1 MQFNKNTSSGRTNII
16 AIIIKSLIGLIVILG
31 LVFFINK
38 VDFPA
43 PKKEIEKIIQMK
55 ILKLLNKKNLSIVI
69 FSLFSFSSFAEDK
82 PVDIWNIEKQ
92 ETENISEENLSTE
105 SKQVVSESSVYKM
118 QSDKNEDSI
127 KLDQELTSKTIK
139 IAGIYDPQEYG
150 LDINMWSNS
159 DGSTLKKLFNNIDKY
174 ELSKDASEIL
184 NISLLTNAYYPNQNI
199 TDQEF
204 LNFKTKWLIKNS
216 NLDLIEEYLIKNQ
229 VTNLHP
235 ELMRYM
241 VDRYLSQSD
250 VKKSCEIFSKIKEP
264 LEDEYLSKFN
274 LYCLI
279 NYGKNEEAQLILDLK
294 KELGFSDEYF
304 ENKINYLL
312 GYIDELNKEIS
323 ENSILDFHLAHRTNP
338 EFTFEPNKDTP
349 KLIWKYLSSSN
360 LLYKIQDVEI
370 SDIEKIST
378 IEKATHDKI
387 YSEEELFEFYKRFQ
401 FNINQLLN
409 TKESYKSLSSIEGK
423 ALVYQRL
430 LLTEE
435 PKLKLELMK
444 ILKDIFKSEGIEDAF
459 DEELRKYLKQIDE
472 TDVPSNFTTFYNQY
486 IKSDEIINRRIKY
499 NNKILHQ
506 SKLVNYFNGDYAKSK
521 IEEDLDKFL
530 KKIKKDKEYFLS
542 KKDIIFL
549 EALKSDGIEISKKY
563 ENLYKVNKSE
573 MPSDIQKM
581 LDNKEIGAALL
592 RVIEVIGPEK
602 IEDIDDDTV
611 YFIINTLNQLNTD
624 SIRNK
629 LLLKVLPLKV

>member
-1 MQFNKNTSSGRTNII
+1 MR
-16 AIIIKSLIGLIVILG
+16 
-31 LVFFINK
+31 
-38 VDFPA
+38 
-43 PKKEIEKIIQMK
+43 
-55 ILKLLNKKNLSIVI
+55 ILKLLNKKNLSIIVI
-69 FSLFSFSSFAEDK
+69 YLFSSFLVLAEDK
-82 PVDIWNIEKQ
+82 TIDIWNIDKKAIDS
-92 ETENISEENLSTE
+92 ISETNLS
-105 SKQVVSESSVYKM
+105 SEKIKKGSENSIYDM
-118 QSDKNEDSI
+118 QADKKNDFI
-127 KLDQELTSKTIK
+127 KLDQKLNSKEIK
-139 IAGIYDPQEYG
+139 IAGLYDPADYG
-150 LDINMWSNS
+150 LNIDMWSNS
-159 DGSTLKKLFNNIDKY
+159 DGSKLKNLFESINKY
-174 ELSKDASEIL
+174 NLSKDASEIL
-184 NISLLTNAYYPNQNI
+184 NISLLTNAYHPSQNI
-199 TDQEF
+199 TDDEF
-204 LNFKTKWLIKNS
+204 LKFKTNWLIKDS
-216 NLDLIEEYLIKNQ
+216 NFELIEEYLIKNQ
-229 VTNLHP
+229 ITNLHP
-235 ELMRYM
+235 ELMKYM

-250 VKKSCEIFSKIKEP
+250 LKKSCEIFSKIKEP

-294 KELGFSDEYF
+294 KELGFQDEYY
-304 ENKINYLL
+304 ENKINYLF
-312 GYIDELNKEIS
+312 GYIDEANKDVS

-349 KLIWKYLSSSN
+349 KSIWKYLSTSN
-360 LLYKIQDVEI
+360 LLYKIQDLEI
-370 SDIEKIST
+370 TDIDKIST
-378 IEKATHDKI
+378 IEKATHDKN

-401 FNINQLLN
+401 FNLEQLLN
-409 TKESYKSLSSIEGK
+409 TKESYKTLSSIEGK

-444 ILKDIFKSEGIEDAF
+444 ILKDIFESEDIGNAF
-459 DEELRKYLKQIDE
+459 DTELAKFLKKIDE
-472 TDVPSNFTTFYNQY
+472 TDVPSNFTTFYNQH
-486 IKSDEIINRRIKY
+486 IKNDEITNKKIKY

-530 KKIKKDKEYFLS
+530 KKIKKDKKYFLS

-592 RVIEVIGPEK
+592 RIIEVIGPEK

>member
-1 MQFNKNTSSGRTNII
+1 
-16 AIIIKSLIGLIVILG
+16 
-31 LVFFINK
+31 
-38 VDFPA
+38 
-43 PKKEIEKIIQMK
+43 MK

-92 ETENISEENLSTE
+92 ETENISEENLSIE
-105 SKQVVSESSVYKM
+105 NKQEVSESSVYKM

-139 IAGIYDPQEYG
+139 IAGLYDPQEYG

-204 LNFKTKWLIKNS
+204 LKFKTKWLIKNS

-229 VTNLHP
+229 VTNIHP

-250 VKKSCEIFSKIKEP
+250 VKKSCEIFSRIKEP

-304 ENKINYLL
+304 ENKINYLF
-312 GYIDELNKEIS
+312 GYIDEANKEIS

-370 SDIEKIST
+370 TDIEKIST

-387 YSEEELFEFYKRFQ
+387 YSEKELFEFYKRFQ

-472 TDVPSNFTTFYNQY
+472 TDVPSNFTTFYNQH
-486 IKSDEIINRRIKY
+486 IKSDEIINKRIKY

-530 KKIKKDKEYFLS
+530 KKIKKDKKYSLS

-592 RVIEVIGPEK
+592 RIIEVIGPEK

>member
-1 MQFNKNTSSGRTNII
+1 
-16 AIIIKSLIGLIVILG
+16 
-31 LVFFINK
+31 
-38 VDFPA
+38 
-43 PKKEIEKIIQMK
+43 MK
-55 ILKLLNKKNLSIVI
+55 ISKLLNKKNLSIVI
-69 FSLFSFSSFAEDK
+69 FSLISLSSFAEDK
-82 PVDIWNIEKQ
+82 PVDIWNLEKQ
-92 ETENISEENLSTE
+92 EAETISEENLSIE
-105 SKQVVSESSVYKM
+105 NKQEVSESSIYKM

-139 IAGIYDPQEYG
+139 IAGLYDPQEYG

-204 LNFKTKWLIKNS
+204 LKFKTKWLIKNS

-229 VTNLHP
+229 VTNIHP

-304 ENKINYLL
+304 ENKINYLF
-312 GYIDELNKEIS
+312 GYIDEANKEIS

-370 SDIEKIST
+370 TDIEKIST

-459 DEELRKYLKQIDE
+459 DEELRKSLKQIDE

-486 IKSDEIINRRIKY
+486 IKSDEIINKRIKY

-530 KKIKKDKEYFLS
+530 KKIKKDKKYSLS

-592 RVIEVIGPEK
+592 RIIEVIGPEK

>member
-1 MQFNKNTSSGRTNII
+1 
-16 AIIIKSLIGLIVILG
+16 
-31 LVFFINK
+31 
-38 VDFPA
+38 
-43 PKKEIEKIIQMK
+43 MK
-55 ILKLLNKKNLSIVI
+55 ISKLLNKKNLSIVI
-69 FSLFSFSSFAEDK
+69 FSLISLSSFAEDK
-82 PVDIWNIEKQ
+82 PVDIWNLEKQ
-92 ETENISEENLSTE
+92 ESETISEENLSIE
-105 SKQVVSESSVYKM
+105 NKQEVSESSIYKM
-118 QSDKNEDSI
+118 QSDKNEVSI

-139 IAGIYDPQEYG
+139 IAGLYDPQEYG

-204 LNFKTKWLIKNS
+204 LKFKTEWLIKNS

-304 ENKINYLL
+304 ENKINYLF
-312 GYIDELNKEIS
+312 GYIDEANKEIS

-360 LLYKIQDVEI
+360 LLYKIKDVEI
-370 SDIEKIST
+370 TDIEKIST
-378 IEKATHDKI
+378 IEKATHDKN

-459 DEELRKYLKQIDE
+459 DEELRKSLKQIDE

-486 IKSDEIINRRIKY
+486 LKSDEIINKRIKY

-530 KKIKKDKEYFLS
+530 KKIKKDKKYSLS

-592 RVIEVIGPEK
+592 RIIEVIGPEK

>member
-1 MQFNKNTSSGRTNII
+1 
-16 AIIIKSLIGLIVILG
+16 
-31 LVFFINK
+31 
-38 VDFPA
+38 
-43 PKKEIEKIIQMK
+43 MK

-105 SKQVVSESSVYKM
+105 NEQVVSESSVYKM

-139 IAGIYDPQEYG
+139 IAGLYDPQEYG

-204 LNFKTKWLIKNS
+204 LKFKTKWLIKNS

-312 GYIDELNKEIS
+312 GYMDEANKEIS

-486 IKSDEIINRRIKY
+486 IKSDEIINKKIKY

>member
-1 MQFNKNTSSGRTNII
+1 
-16 AIIIKSLIGLIVILG
+16 
-31 LVFFINK
+31 
-38 VDFPA
+38 
-43 PKKEIEKIIQMK
+43 MK
-55 ILKLLNKKNLSIVI
+55 ILKLLNKKNLSIII
-69 FSLFSFSSFAEDK
+69 FSLLITSSSFAEDK
-82 PVDIWNIEKQ
+82 PVDIWNIEKK
-92 ETENISEENLSTE
+92 EVDTIYEENLSDE
-105 SKQVVSESSVYKM
+105 NKQEVSENSIYKM
-118 QSDKNEDSI
+118 QSDKKEVSI
-127 KLDQELTSKTIK
+127 KLDGKLSSKTIK
-139 IAGIYDPQEYG
+139 IAGLYDPQEYG
-150 LDINMWSNS
+150 LSIDMWSNS
-159 DGSTLKKLFNNIDKY
+159 DGTTLKKLFNNIDKY
-174 ELSKDASEIL
+174 DLSKDATEIL
-184 NISLLTNAYYPNQNI
+184 NITLLTNAYYPNQNI

-204 LNFKTKWLIKNS
+204 LKYKTKWLIKNS
-216 NLDLIEEYLIKNQ
+216 DLDLIEEYLIKNQ

-235 ELMRYM
+235 ELMRYI

-250 VKKSCEIFSKIKEP
+250 VKRSCEIFSKIKEP

-304 ENKINYLL
+304 ENKINYLF
-312 GYIDELNKEIS
+312 GYIDEANKEIS

-338 EFTFEPNKDTP
+338 EFKFEPNKDTP

-370 SDIEKIST
+370 TDIEKIST
-378 IEKATHDKI
+378 IEKATHDKN

-459 DEELRKYLKQIDE
+459 DEELRKSLKQIDE

-486 IKSDEIINRRIKY
+486 LKSDEIINKRIKY

-530 KKIKKDKEYFLS
+530 KKIKKDKKYSLS

-549 EALKSDGIEISKKY
+549 EALKSDGIKISKKY

-592 RVIEVIGPEK
+592 RIIEVIGPEK